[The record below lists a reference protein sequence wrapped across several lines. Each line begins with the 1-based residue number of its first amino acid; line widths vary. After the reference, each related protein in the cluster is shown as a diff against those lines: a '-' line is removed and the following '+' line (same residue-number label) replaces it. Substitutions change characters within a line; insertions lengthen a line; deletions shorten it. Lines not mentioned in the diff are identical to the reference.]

1 MGHEVKI
8 SVLMNCYNSENFIF
22 DSINSLILQTYK
34 DWELVVWDD
43 ASTDNTL
50 NIVKA
55 IKDNRIRIFEN
66 KKHKGLGP
74 SRLSAQKVLRGDY
87 ISILDSDDLY
97 ENDKLEK
104 QIKILD
110 NNFNVSLVAS
120 WYTLINHK
128 NELLKKIKY
137 KNDLISLNEK
147 IYGDNIFAHSTI
159 MYRKSN
165 AINSGWYSSRLEYGQ
180 DYDLTLKLIQ
190 NSSFAIS
197 NEYLVKIRDSS
208 QSMTRN
214 KSLQELIV
222 KEHFKILNFAK
233 DNYDLNRAQSKVNTK
248 FLKIVKLKL
257 LLLDYKKEAS
267 FKKILEIFSFILKN
281 LNLLFYILKYI
292 LKKLI
297 N

>member
-97 ENDKLEK
+97 ENNKLE
-104 QIKILD
+104 
-110 NNFNVSLVAS
+110 
-120 WYTLINHK
+120 
-128 NELLKKIKY
+128 LK
-137 KNDLISLNEK
+137 
-147 IYGDNIFAHSTI
+147 
-159 MYRKSN
+159 
-165 AINSGWYSSRLEYGQ
+165 
-180 DYDLTLKLIQ
+180 
-190 NSSFAIS
+190 
-197 NEYLVKIRDSS
+197 
-208 QSMTRN
+208 
-214 KSLQELIV
+214 
-222 KEHFKILNFAK
+222 
-233 DNYDLNRAQSKVNTK
+233 
-248 FLKIVKLKL
+248 
-257 LLLDYKKEAS
+257 
-267 FKKILEIFSFILKN
+267 
-281 LNLLFYILKYI
+281 FYHHWHVI
-292 LKKLI
+292 
-297 N
+297 